1 MRALAVSGE
10 PDVKGRRRLT
20 LIALLIVSCGG
31 KAANI
36 LDHPFLPNLIEL
48 LQGEKRRAVQGQ
60 TF

>member
-1 MRALAVSGE
+1 MRVLAVSGE

-20 LIALLIVSCGG
+20 LIALLIVICGG

-36 LDHPFLPNLIEL
+36 LDQNVLSNLIEL
-48 LQGEKRRAVQGQ
+48 LQGEKRHAVQGQ